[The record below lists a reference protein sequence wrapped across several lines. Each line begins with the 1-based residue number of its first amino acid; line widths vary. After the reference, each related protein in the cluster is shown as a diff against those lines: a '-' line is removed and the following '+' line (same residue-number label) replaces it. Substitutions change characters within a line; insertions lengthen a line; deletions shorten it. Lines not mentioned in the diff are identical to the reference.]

1 MRRPRVIYWVVF
13 LDALLLFAIVP
24 LLPQYVRDL
33 DMSKTQAGIAVG
45 AYSGAVLVGSPI
57 VGHWSARIG
66 ARRLTIFG
74 VALLAVATL
83 ALAEVSSFA
92 GLFGVRVGQGLSSAV
107 SWTAGMAWL
116 SEASPPSERGRVL
129 GAAMSFAS
137 IGTLVG
143 PVVGGILGS
152 AYGVKVPFIVLGLA
166 AAGLTV
172 ACLAAPPAPQAAE
185 PVPFRALAR
194 TLRESRLVLAAL
206 VVMTLVA
213 TVSGTL
219 DTLVP
224 LRMGQAGYSAIAITG
239 VLTVAGVL
247 ATVCN
252 YSVGRLFDRI
262 GGIRIAVV
270 SILATAALVALPV
283 VFAAAVV
290 VIAVFLI
297 STPPIAGQYAVA
309 FPLCAAGAD
318 GAGHRPLERVRD
330 PEPRMGARLPD
341 RPGRG
346 SRDRR
351 GQLRPRDVRAS
362 GRAHG
367 RRGRERALVGTLS
380 IGVPTIPVDG
390 RLPAAIIMFGT
401 LKGRVPAHVTCHP
414 RSTRRVA
421 WT

>member
-1 MRRPRVIYWVVF
+1 VRRPRVIYWVVF

-129 GAAMSFAS
+129 GAAMSFDS

-172 ACLAAPPAPQAAE
+172 ACLAAPPAPEAAE

-247 ATVCN
+247 ATICN

-318 GAGHRPLERVRD
+318 GAGI
-330 PEPRMGARLPD
+330 
-341 RPGRG
+341 
-346 SRDRR
+346 
-351 GQLRPRDVRAS
+351 
-362 GRAHG
+362 AHSSVFG
-367 RRGRERALVGTLS
+367 VLNLAWGLGFL
-380 IGVPTIPVDG
+380 IG
-390 RLPAAIIMFGT
+390 PAAGAAIAEASSD
-401 LKGRVPAHVTCHP
+401 RVTYALLVALMVVVDANV
-414 RSTRRVA
+414 RSLA
-421 WT
+421 LSA

>member
-24 LLPQYVRDL
+24 LLPQYARDL
-33 DMSKTQAGIAVG
+33 DLSKTQAGLAVG

-74 VALLAVATL
+74 VALLSVATF

-116 SEASPPSERGRVL
+116 SEASPAGERGKVL
-129 GAAMSFAS
+129 GLAMSFAS
-137 IGTLVG
+137 VGTLVG

-152 AYGVKVPFIVLGLA
+152 AYGVKIPFVILGA
-166 AAGLTV
+166 AAALLTV
-172 ACLAAPPAPQAAE
+172 ACLAAPPAPHAAE
-185 PVPFRALAR
+185 AVPVRALAG
-194 TLRESRLVLAAL
+194 TLGQSRMVLVAL

-224 LRMGQAGYSAIAITG
+224 LRMGQAGYSALAITA
-239 VLTVAGVL
+239 VLTAAGVL
-247 ATVCN
+247 ATACN
-252 YSVGRLFDRI
+252 YGVGRLFDRI
-262 GGIRIAVV
+262 GGVRIAVV
-270 SILATAALVALPV
+270 AMLATAALVALPV
-283 VFAAAVV
+283 VLTPAVV
-290 VIAVFLI
+290 VIAVFLA

-318 GAGHRPLERVRD
+318 DAGV
-330 PEPRMGARLPD
+330 
-341 RPGRG
+341 
-346 SRDRR
+346 
-351 GQLRPRDVRAS
+351 
-362 GRAHG
+362 AHSSVFG
-367 RRGRERALVGTLS
+367 ILNLAWGLGFL
-380 IGVPTIPVDG
+380 IG
-390 RLPAAIIMFGT
+390 PAAGAAIAEASSD
-401 LKGRVPAHVTCHP
+401 RVTYAILVALMLVVAGNV
-414 RSTRRVA
+414 RSLALT
-421 WT
+421 

>member
-1 MRRPRVIYWVVF
+1 VRRPRVIYWVVF
-13 LDALLLFAIVP
+13 LDALLMFAIVP

-33 DMSKTQAGIAVG
+33 HLSKTQAGIAVG
-45 AYSGAVLVGSPI
+45 AYSGAVLFASPI

-116 SEASPPSERGRVL
+116 SEATPAAERGRVL

-143 PVVGGILGS
+143 PVVGGALGS
-152 AYGVKVPFIVLGLA
+152 AYGVKVPFVVLGVA
-166 AAGLTV
+166 AAILTV

-185 PVPFRALAR
+185 AVPVRVLVR
-194 TLRESRLVLAAL
+194 TLGGSRLVLAAL
-206 VVMTLVA
+206 IVMTLVA

-224 LRMGQAGYSAIAITG
+224 LQMGQAGYSVAAITA
-239 VLTVAGVL
+239 VLAAAGVL
-247 ATVCN
+247 ATGCN
-252 YSVGRLFDRI
+252 YGVGRLFDRV

-270 SILATAALVALPV
+270 SMLATAALVAFPV
-283 VFAAAVV
+283 VFTAAVV
-290 VIAVFLI
+290 VIVIFLA

-318 GAGHRPLERVRD
+318 GAGV
-330 PEPRMGARLPD
+330 
-341 RPGRG
+341 
-346 SRDRR
+346 
-351 GQLRPRDVRAS
+351 
-362 GRAHG
+362 AHSSVFG
-367 RRGRERALVGTLS
+367 ILNLAWGLGFLVG
-380 IGVPTIPVDG
+380 
-390 RLPAAIIMFGT
+390 PAAGAAIAEASSD
-401 LKGRVPAHVTCHP
+401 RVTYAILVALMVLVAGNV
-414 RSTRRVA
+414 RSLALR
-421 WT
+421 